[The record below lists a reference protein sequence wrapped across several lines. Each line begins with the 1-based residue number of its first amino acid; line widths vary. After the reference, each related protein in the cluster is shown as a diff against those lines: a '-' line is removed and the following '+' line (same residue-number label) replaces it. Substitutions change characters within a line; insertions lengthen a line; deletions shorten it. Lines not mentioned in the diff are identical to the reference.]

1 MFEIA
6 AKTANFGLTS
16 SSPTAT
22 ALLGS
27 IITDFRV
34 IAKTFEPADLITEK
48 TPKRRQV
55 MQHPHS
61 QDRYFALVAGREK
74 SPK

>member
-22 ALLGS
+22 ALHGS
-27 IITDFRV
+27 IITGFRV
-34 IAKTFEPADLITEK
+34 IAKTFHPADLIKKKLQGEDKLCNTLIPK
-48 TPKRRQV
+48 TV
-55 MQHPHS
+55 TS
-61 QDRYFALVAGREK
+61 LW
-74 SPK
+74 